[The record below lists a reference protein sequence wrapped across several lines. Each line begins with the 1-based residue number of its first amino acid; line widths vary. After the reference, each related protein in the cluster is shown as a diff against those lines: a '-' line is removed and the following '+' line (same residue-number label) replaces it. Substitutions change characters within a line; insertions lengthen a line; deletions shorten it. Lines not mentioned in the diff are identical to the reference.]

1 MIGLGDE
8 EGFFLIEWCLGMLSS
23 TETIHVIAEALESH
37 KVPAVVLDPVYI
49 FAHWSSKAMVQL
61 LTQSEI

>member
-1 MIGLGDE
+1 MDDN
-8 EGFFLIEWCLGMLSS
+8 EGSFLIDWDLGMLSS

-49 FAHWSSKAMVQL
+49 FAHWPFKADYDLNADQRKM
-61 LTQSEI
+61 